1 MSNLSQIRRAEM
13 LEYLH
18 HLKEIHTDDESRI
31 ALGKIETALTEK
43 KYGLVWEEH
52 EEEVDKKLVHN
63 IPVFKEI
70 EVLRELVKVDDKK
83 KIAKKLFISERT
95 LYNHLANIYY
105 KLGVL
110 MP

>member
-1 MSNLSQIRRAEM
+1 M
-13 LEYLH
+13 LEYLN

-31 ALGKIETALTEK
+31 ALEKIETALTEK

-70 EVLRELVKVDDKK
+70 EVLRELVKEDDKK
-83 KIAKKLFISERT
+83 KIAQKLFIS
-95 LYNHLANIYY
+95 
-105 KLGVL
+105 
-110 MP
+110 